1 MRSLGL
7 TTVLVLAAGAIL
19 AFVALAGPAMLAFAI
34 PFLGLL
40 PPGIVLQ
47 FATGFATTGP
57 LQSGACLA
65 GLLLGR
71 IVHAEPHHAMAAAAL
86 ATLAGFA
93 WEVAEVGASTFVAT
107 GPDFVGGRAAGLVV
121 AILGA
126 ALACRVGL
134 RWAKGL
140 ALPAVG
146 LAKRKVDR

>member
-7 TTVLVLAAGAIL
+7 VAILLLAAAAIL
-19 AFVALAGPAMLAFAI
+19 AFVAVAGPAMVTAAV

-40 PPGIVLQ
+40 PPGVLLQ

-71 IVHAEPHHAMAAAAL
+71 LARLEPPHAMGAAAL

-93 WEVAEVGASTFVAT
+93 WEVAEVGASTIVAT
-107 GPDFVGGRAAGLVV
+107 GPDFVGGRVAGLVL
-121 AILGA
+121 AIVGA
-126 ALACRVGL
+126 AITCRLGL
-134 RWAKGL
+134 RWARGL
-140 ALPAVG
+140 ALPAVP
-146 LAKRKVDR
+146 LAKRRAER